1 MYTFRSYAHI
11 VKQEKI
17 ILLLKHSFTESG
29 NAFYIDNQHFTTLY
43 RIESKLD
50 THSEEFRNNREA
62 FEEILAAYRTQIRK
76 ASGGGPE
83 HAILKHKE
91 RGKFLARE
99 RINLLVDPNTPFLE
113 LSTLAAHGMYDDQF
127 PSAGIVTGIGVIQ
140 GQETVIIANDA
151 TVKGGTYVKE
161 TIKKHVR
168 AQEIAIENH
177 LPCVYMVDSGGVFLP
192 DQAEVFPDRYN
203 FGRFFYNQARLSAM
217 GVAQIA
223 IVMGSCTAG
232 GAYVPA
238 MSDEVIIVRNQGTI
252 FIGGPPLVK
261 AATGEEVSAE
271 ELGGAEVHTGI
282 SGVADHMAEDDT
294 HALQIC
300 RNIFQ
305 TLKNRKKQVLAMAV
319 PEEPFYDP
327 RELYGIAPVDLRKPV
342 DSREIIARIVDGSRF
357 HEFKPRYAPTIVT
370 GFAHIMGF
378 PVGIVANNGVIFSET
393 ALKAAHFIELC
404 SFRKIPLLF
413 LQNVTGFIVGKEYER
428 KGIARDGA
436 KMVHAV
442 ANANVPKFTLIFGG
456 SFGAGNY
463 AMAGR
468 AYDPR
473 LLFMWPN
480 AKISVM
486 GGEQAS
492 GVLIQVKEEQL
503 RAKGKIIDP
512 AEKEAMREA
521 ILKQYAHEGSAYYSS
536 ARLWD
541 DGIIDP
547 LDTRHV
553 IAMGIA
559 MSLNKPFPEPEFG
572 VFRM

>member
-1 MYTFRSYAHI
+1 M
-11 VKQEKI
+11 
-17 ILLLKHSFTESG
+17 
-29 NAFYIDNQHFTTLY
+29 Y

-50 THSEEFRNNREA
+50 IQSAEFKNNQES
-62 FEEILAAYRTQIRK
+62 FKQILAEYRSLIHK
-76 ASGGGPE
+76 VSYGGSE
-83 HAILKHKE
+83 QAVLKHKE
-91 RGKFLARE
+91 RGKLLARE

-113 LSTLAAHGMYDDQF
+113 LSTLAAYGMYDGQF
-127 PSAGIVTGIGVIQ
+127 PSAGIVTGIGVIH
-140 GQETVIIANDA
+140 GQETLIIANDA
-151 TVKGGTYVKE
+151 TVKGGTYAKE

-168 AQEIAIENH
+168 AQEIALENH

-217 GVAQIA
+217 GVPQIA

-261 AATGEEVSAE
+261 AATGEEVTAE
-271 ELGGAEVHTGI
+271 ELGGAEIHTSI
-282 SGVADHMAEDDT
+282 SGVADHLAEDDT

-305 TLKNRKKQVLAMAV
+305 TLKNRKKQVLEMAT

-327 RELYGIAPVDLRKPV
+327 TELYGIAPVDLRKPV
-342 DSREIIARIVDGSRF
+342 DSKEIIARMVDGSRF

-370 GFAHIMGF
+370 GFAHILGY
-378 PVGIVANNGVIFSET
+378 PVGIIANNGVIFSET
-393 ALKAAHFIELC
+393 ALKGAHFIELC
-404 SFRKIPLLF
+404 SFRKIPILF

-436 KMVHAV
+436 KLVHAV
-442 ANANVPKFTLIFGG
+442 ANANVPKFTVIFGG

-468 AYDPR
+468 SYDPR

-480 AKISVM
+480 SKISVM

-503 RAKGKIIDP
+503 RAKGKLLDP
-512 AEKEAMREA
+512 VEREKLRES
-521 ILKQYAHEGSAYYSS
+521 ILKQYAHEGSAYFSS

-559 MSLNKPFPEPEFG
+559 MSLNNPYPEPNFG